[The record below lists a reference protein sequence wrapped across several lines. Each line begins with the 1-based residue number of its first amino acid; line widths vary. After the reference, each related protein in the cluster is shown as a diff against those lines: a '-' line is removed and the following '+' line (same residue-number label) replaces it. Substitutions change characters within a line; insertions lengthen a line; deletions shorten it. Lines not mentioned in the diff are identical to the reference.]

1 MNIPGHPIG
10 FPPHVRAE
18 TVPGEGVFLISER
31 VVTLLN
37 GEQGIALAALLDG
50 TRDIGG
56 VIADRPVGLA
66 PEHVGRLL
74 SELLAAGLLRT
85 RQPGQLG
92 RPDEAFW
99 TLANLDASQS
109 HRFPVAAI
117 TLGPGDP
124 ATLPAAVRGAR
135 LQLATGPNAAALTVV
150 SCSDYLDPGLM
161 QIDAAQRAAGRPW
174 ILARTTSAD
183 AWLGPV
189 LRPGEGPCWHCL
201 AARLQGHRLPERYL
215 ADRLGQAALPPAT
228 AHGMGQAALVNLLAL
243 EAAKWLAGYRYP
255 GQDAIC
261 VLDTLTLQSR
271 HHPMRRRPQCPAC
284 GDPGLVARRA
294 AAPPISLSPR
304 TAASADGQPAAGRE
318 PPVPA
323 FTDFVSPVAGL
334 IREVRPDPREPEFV
348 SCFHA
353 PYIPPPVP
361 APRLESVRE
370 AHAAAGFGK
379 GTTAE
384 EAETGAICEA
394 LERYSGHYQGDEPT
408 LRASFRALGADA
420 IHPNAVQLFHQ
431 HQFSDRSRWNQHH
444 APAHRVVEAFDET
457 ADIGWTPVWSL
468 TGQRRLLPTALL
480 YYNMPEMADRRFCR
494 ADSNGA
500 AAGPTLAGA
509 VLHGLYELI
518 ERDCVALWWYNMTRQ
533 PGLDLPAFGDPWVNE
548 MCARYAGLHR
558 QVWALDLTADLGVP
572 VVAALSA
579 RTDKPAEDILI
590 GFGAHLNPRIALR
603 RAVAEINQSLPS
615 VASACPDGS
624 GYSCSDEWARQWWS
638 TATQDALPYL
648 SPAPGRALL
657 TPADYPAVPD
667 RDPLGDL
674 AAINAGLS
682 TQGLQALV
690 LDQTRPDVGLPV
702 AKVVVPGL
710 RPHWA
715 RFDEGRLTEV
725 PVRLDRLSTPTVY
738 EDLNP
743 VPLPV

>member
-1 MNIPGHPIG
+1 MNTPGDPIG
-10 FPPHVRAE
+10 FSPHVRTE
-18 TVPGEGVFLISER
+18 TVPGEGAFLISER
-31 VVTLLN
+31 VVTLLK

-50 TRDIGG
+50 TRDIAA
-56 VIADRPVGLA
+56 VIADCPVGLA
-66 PEHVGRLL
+66 PEHTDRLL

-85 RQPGQLG
+85 RRSGQPTQ
-92 RPDEAFW
+92 PDEAFW
-99 TLANLDASQS
+99 TLAHLDASQLRS
-109 HRFPVAAI
+109 FPIAAI
-117 TLGPGDP
+117 TLGAGDT
-124 ATLPAAVRGAR
+124 AALPAALRGAG
-135 LQLATGPNAAALTVV
+135 LQVVTCTDAAALTVV
-150 SCSDYLDPGLM
+150 SCSDYLDPALI

-174 ILARTTSAD
+174 ILGRTTSAN

-201 AARLQGHRLPERYL
+201 AARLHGHRLPERYL
-215 ADRLGQAALPPAT
+215 ADRLGRAALSPPT
-228 AHGMGQAALVNLLAL
+228 AHGAGQAAIVNLLAL

-255 GQDAIC
+255 GQDAIWTI
-261 VLDTLTLQSR
+261 DTLTLQGR

-294 AAPPISLSPR
+294 AAPPIRLSPQSE
-304 TAASADGQPAAGRE
+304 ASADEQLATGGELPSCT
-318 PPVPA
+318 
-323 FTDFVSPVAGL
+323 FTDFVSPVVGL
-334 IREVRPDPREPEFV
+334 ISEVRRDPREPEFV

-353 PYIPPPVP
+353 PYIPPPMPV
-361 APRLESVRE
+361 PRLESVRE
-370 AHAAAGFGK
+370 AHTAIGSGK
-379 GTTAE
+379 GATAE

-408 LRASFRALGADA
+408 VRASFRALGADA

-431 HQFSDRSRWNQHH
+431 RQFSDRTRWNQHH
-444 APAHRVVEAFDET
+444 APAHWVVEAFDEI
-457 ADIGWTPVWSL
+457 ADIGWAPVWSL

-480 YYNMPEMADRRFCR
+480 YYNVPEMTDRRFCR

-500 AAGPTLAGA
+500 AAGPSLAGA

-533 PGLDLPAFGDPWVNE
+533 PGLDLPAFADRWIDE
-548 MCARYAGLHR
+548 MCVRYAGLHR
-558 QVWALDLTADLGVP
+558 QVWALDLTADLGIP

-590 GFGAHLNPRIALR
+590 GFGAHLDPRIALR

-615 VASACPDGS
+615 VASARPDGS
-624 GYSCSDEWARQWWS
+624 GYGCSDEWALRWWNV
-638 TATQDALPYL
+638 ATRASLPYL
-648 SPAPGRALL
+648 TPAPGRPLL
-657 TPADYPAVPD
+657 TPADYPAAPD

-674 AAINAGLS
+674 ARINATLS
-682 TQGLQALV
+682 AQGLQALI

-715 RFDEGRLTEV
+715 RFDEGRLNEV
-725 PVRLDRLSTPTVY
+725 PVRLGRLSTPTPY